1 MAGKTPGKQPGILK
15 YSNVTLKRGTTD
27 SQVFRGDRH
36 KTEWSGCPRRSPL
49 PSGAW
54 GPSGNCP
61 APFPRTLHRCR
72 AATWIARDLAVPVG
86 DIQAVGGGQSLV
98 VRGQLPVGAHD
109 LELCAGQGL
118 LCDGIVLFNDK
129 ASLTG
134 VFDNHRLGIAAL
146 PDDYIGRERVDDVP
160 SIRGFDLVNDIGAGR
175 KIGNANFALG
185 VGREDTVGGQRVAV
199 SLTEYTP
206 GSRLSMLISPSGWVI
221 RSR

>member
-1 MAGKTPGKQPGILK
+1 MAEIIYPFKKYNYKVLIDQSEEAGFSEVSSPDITADPIEYREGNMAGKTPGKQPGILK

-86 DIQAVGGGQSLV
+86 DIQAVGGGQSLKQICLNHIHHRFR
-98 VRGQLPVGAHD
+98 VRQALFYNAPRPLQADGLSRVHTIVSGEHFIIVCRVSENAADDQWHEYPV
-109 LELCAGQGL
+109 
-118 LCDGIVLFNDK
+118 
-129 ASLTG
+129 
-134 VFDNHRLGIAAL
+134 L
-146 PDDYIGRERVDDVP
+146 PDAFHHI
-160 SIRGFDLVNDIGAGR
+160 
-175 KIGNANFALG
+175 
-185 VGREDTVGGQRVAV
+185 
-199 SLTEYTP
+199 
-206 GSRLSMLISPSGWVI
+206 
-221 RSR
+221 